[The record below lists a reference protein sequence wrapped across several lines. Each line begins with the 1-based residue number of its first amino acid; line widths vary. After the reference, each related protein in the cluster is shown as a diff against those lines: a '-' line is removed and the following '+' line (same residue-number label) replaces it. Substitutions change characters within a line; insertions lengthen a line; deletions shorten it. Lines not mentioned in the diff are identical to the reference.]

1 MALAAE
7 EDVVWTP
14 ECEAELIQIKAVLT
28 DERFLKA
35 FDSTLYTVLLVDTSK
50 VTGAGYI
57 IIQHT
62 QAGMVNILIQHTQVG
77 MVNIVWCGNVTAK
90 RSWAS
95 MAPIEAEA
103 TDIDWVVCPSS
114 PSASGTSG
122 LT

>member
-1 MALAAE
+1 M
-7 EDVVWTP
+7 WTP

-35 FDSTLYTVLLVDTSK
+35 FDSTLYTMLLVDTSK

-57 IIQHT
+57 LIQHT
-62 QAGMVNILIQHTQVG
+62 QAGMVNIVR
-77 MVNIVWCGNVTAK
+77 CGNVTAK

-95 MAPIEAEA
+95 MAPIETEA